1 MQSEKAII
9 RAFIQAGL
17 IVNDRSKVSAALSS
31 RASKRKTEAIS
42 YMGDSGEDLDTAVIE
57 IDDLCTQDVLIAY
70 TDGSFTAGDPPKSGF
85 GICFVKNGKEIGHCF
100 GPSDADTS
108 SRNVGGE
115 LMAATKA
122 IELAQ
127 QLLEPELIVC
137 HDFKNIQMWGDSIWK
152 CNTEQTKAFRECVR
166 QARENGLSITFG
178 WVRGHTGNE
187 FKRESRPVCGSWCR
201 RGKANRQSSESTA

>member
-31 RASKRKTEAIS
+31 RASKRKLKRFHIWAIQAKTWILPS
-42 YMGDSGEDLDTAVIE
+42 SKLTTCVR
-57 IDDLCTQDVLIAY
+57 QDVLIAY

-187 FKRESRPVCGSWCR
+187 FNE
-201 RGKANRQSSESTA
+201 KADQYAALGAEGQSESPII

>member
-1 MQSEKAII
+1 MAKWYA
-9 RAFIQAGL
+9 
-17 IVNDRSKVSAALSS
+17 V
-31 RASKRKTEAIS
+31 RKGNNPGIYATWADCERQVKGFSGAEFKSFQTEAEALA

-57 IDDLCTQDVLIAY
+57 INDLCTQDVLIAY

-115 LMAATKA
+115 LMAATRA
-122 IELAQ
+122 IEIAQ
-127 QLLEPELIVC
+127 QLLEPELIIC
-137 HDFKNIQMWGDSIWK
+137 HDFKNIQMWGDGIWK

-187 FKRESRPVCGSWCR
+187 FNEKADQYAALGAE
-201 RGKANRQSSESTA
+201 GKSESPII